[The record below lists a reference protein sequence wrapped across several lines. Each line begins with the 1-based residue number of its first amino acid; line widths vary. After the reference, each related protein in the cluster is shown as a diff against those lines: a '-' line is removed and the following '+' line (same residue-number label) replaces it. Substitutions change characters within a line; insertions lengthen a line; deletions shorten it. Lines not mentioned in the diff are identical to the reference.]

1 MGVTIVTGPRDS
13 GKTRTASDM
22 ASRFQ
27 AEGRRVA
34 GVISVAELRDGT
46 KAGYAFHDLGARV
59 SKTYARRRIGPVPP
73 GGLAFEFLDAGMD
86 FGRAAIRR
94 GCADGVDALFID
106 EVGPL
111 EMGGEG
117 LWEPLWEARSGFE
130 GELVLTVRPALL
142 AELLVR
148 LSVRPEEARIIRL

>member
-1 MGVTIVTGPRDS
+1 MGITIVTGPRDS

-22 ASRFQ
+22 ACRFQ

-34 GVISVAELRDGT
+34 GVLSIAELRDGVKT
-46 KAGYAFHDLGARV
+46 GYAFQDLGSRQSV
-59 SKTYARRRIGPVPP
+59 PYARRRPDPVPP
-73 GGLAFEFLDAGMD
+73 GEPGFEFLDAGMD

-94 GCADGVDALFID
+94 GCADGVDALFVD
-106 EVGPL
+106 EAGPL

-117 LWEPLWEARSGFE
+117 LWEPLWEARASLD
-130 GELVLTVRPALL
+130 GELVVTVRPGLL

-148 LSVRPEEARIIRL
+148 LAVRPEEARIIRL